1 MRVGVVGA
9 GGIAAPHLAA
19 WQQLGVQTCVFS
31 LDDAT
36 ALADAHGAEVL
47 PSLDALLERCD
58 VIDVCTPTFSHREI
72 VLAAAAAGRHV
83 ICEKPLSLRRDE
95 AVEMIEA
102 CEAAG
107 VQLHPGQVVR
117 YFPEFVA
124 AKRAV
129 VAGRI
134 GVPAVL
140 RLSRRGARPVRE
152 WFARPELS
160 GGIIVDQMIH
170 DIDFA
175 RWVAGDVEQVLAR
188 VVGEAPGPTLGLAVL
203 THAGGALSHL
213 VGGWGHPDEPF
224 RTEFS
229 LAGSTGLVR
238 HSSADVTSLRW
249 TIPGAEA
256 SGGELLPAAALGTSP
271 FMAELE
277 EFLRACAGGPPPRVS
292 AHDSLVAL
300 EIALAATESART
312 GRPVLVKEV
321 AE

>member
-19 WQQLGVQTCVFS
+19 WQQLGVSASVFS
-31 LDDAT
+31 LDDA
-36 ALADAHGAEVL
+36 AGLAGAHGAEVL
-47 PSLDALLERCD
+47 PSLDALLEACD
-58 VIDVCTPTFSHREI
+58 VVDVCTPTFTHREI

-102 CEAAG
+102 CDAAG

-117 YFPEFVA
+117 YFPEYVA
-124 AKRAV
+124 AKQAV
-129 VAGRI
+129 DDGRI

-140 RLSRRGARPVRE
+140 RFSRRGARPNRE

-160 GGIIVDQMIH
+160 GGIVVDQMIH

-175 RWVAGDVEQVLAR
+175 RWVAGGVEQVMAR
-188 VVGEAPGPTLGLAVL
+188 VVGAEPGPTLGIAVL
-203 THAGGALSHL
+203 THASGALSHL
-213 VGGWGHPDEPF
+213 VGGWGHPDEQF

-229 LAGSTGLVR
+229 LAGSSGLVR
-238 HSSADVTSLRW
+238 HSSLDVASLRW
-249 TIPGAEA
+249 SVPGAAA

-271 FMAELE
+271 FVAELA
-277 EFLRACAGGPPPRVS
+277 EFWQACAGGPPPRVG

-321 AE
+321 AA